1 MKKLSVLGVGS
12 AGCRITGLLKTL
24 PGAEQLRLMGFDCD
38 AETLKNSGL
47 EPDNLLLAGEK
58 WRQGRGCGGREN
70 EGKTAAA
77 AERETLKH
85 LLADTSLL
93 LVISGLGRGFGSGA
107 MSVIQSVTAGMKLPT
122 VFLLNTP
129 FVFEGASRRN
139 LAARTISRDLLPLAD
154 AVVTIPLDLL
164 FCTLDP
170 ATSHEEAFALA
181 DRVMAEAALA
191 LTVTLSS
198 GSRLAADFD
207 TVSALLCRK
216 HAICG
221 IGYSCVD
228 ASDPEKNRKI
238 AEQLLDSPLLGGST
252 KLRQADAVLLM
263 LNGGET
269 LSLGDAREVF
279 ENVQKFLAPETEVLT
294 GAGAD
299 SAWGNQMRLTAL
311 TVKFDQ
317 SGEGTA
323 ALPEGSST
331 PLRRSRKKHTGA
343 EDEIQ
348 PELFPENAP
357 ELGIM
362 ENTPPVI
369 VDGVNLDVPTFMR
382 DNNPSDGRQ

>member
-1 MKKLSVLGVGS
+1 MKKLSILGVGS
-12 AGCRITGLLKTL
+12 AGCRIAGLLKTM
-24 PGAEQLRLMGFDCD
+24 PGAEQLRLLGFDCD
-38 AETLKNSGL
+38 AEALKNSGL
-47 EPDNLLLAGEK
+47 APENLLLAGEK

-77 AERETLKH
+77 AERETLKNI
-85 LLADTSLL
+85 LSGTSLL
-93 LVISGLGRGFGSGA
+93 LVIAGLGRGFGSGA

-139 LAARTISRDLLPLAD
+139 LAARTITRDLQPLAD
-154 AVVTIPLDLL
+154 AVVTVPLDLL

-170 ATSHEEAFALA
+170 ATPHEEAFAMA

-191 LTVTLSS
+191 LTVTLCS

-207 TVSALLCRK
+207 TVSALLCRR
-216 HAICG
+216 HAVCG

-228 ASDPEKNRKI
+228 ASDPEKNRKV

-279 ENVQKFLAPETEVLT
+279 ENVQKYLAPETEVLT

-299 SAWGNQMRLTAL
+299 GAWGKEMRLAAL

-317 SGEGTA
+317 TAENA
-323 ALPEGSST
+323 ALPEGLAV
-331 PLRRSRKKHTGA
+331 PPRRSRRKSAGA

-348 PELFPENAP
+348 LELFPENAP

-382 DNNPSDGRQ
+382 NGNPSGGRP

>member
-1 MKKLSVLGVGS
+1 MKKLSILGVGS
-12 AGCRITGLLKTL
+12 AGCRIAGLLKTM
-24 PGAEQLRLMGFDCD
+24 PGAEQLRLLGFDCD
-38 AETLKNSGL
+38 AEALKNSGL
-47 EPDNLLLAGEK
+47 APENLLLAGEK

-77 AERETLKH
+77 AERETLKNI
-85 LLADTSLL
+85 LSGTSLL
-93 LVISGLGRGFGSGA
+93 LVIAGLGRGFGSGA

-139 LAARTISRDLLPLAD
+139 LAARTITRDLQPLAD
-154 AVVTIPLDLL
+154 AVVTVPLDLL

-170 ATSHEEAFALA
+170 ATSHEEAFAMA

-191 LTVTLSS
+191 LTVTLCS

-216 HAICG
+216 HAVCG

-228 ASDPEKNRKI
+228 ASDPEKNRKV

-279 ENVQKFLAPETEVLT
+279 ENVQKYLAPETEVLT

-299 SAWGNQMRLTAL
+299 GAWGKEMRLAAL

-317 SGEGTA
+317 TAENA
-323 ALPEGSST
+323 ALPEGLAV
-331 PLRRSRKKHTGA
+331 PPRRSRRKSAGA

-348 PELFPENAP
+348 LELFPENAP

-382 DNNPSDGRQ
+382 NGNPSGGR

>member
-1 MKKLSVLGVGS
+1 M
-12 AGCRITGLLKTL
+12 
-24 PGAEQLRLMGFDCD
+24 
-38 AETLKNSGL
+38 
-47 EPDNLLLAGEK
+47 
-58 WRQGRGCGGREN
+58 
-70 EGKTAAA
+70 
-77 AERETLKH
+77 
-85 LLADTSLL
+85 
-93 LVISGLGRGFGSGA
+93 
-107 MSVIQSVTAGMKLPT
+107 
-122 VFLLNTP
+122 
-129 FVFEGASRRN
+129 
-139 LAARTISRDLLPLAD
+139 
-154 AVVTIPLDLL
+154 
-164 FCTLDP
+164 
-170 ATSHEEAFALA
+170 A

-191 LTVTLSS
+191 LTVTLCS

-216 HAICG
+216 HAVCG

-228 ASDPEKNRKI
+228 ASDPEKNRKV

-263 LNGGET
+263 LNGGES

-279 ENVQKFLAPETEVLT
+279 ENVQKYLAPETEILT

-299 SAWGNQMRLTAL
+299 SAWGKEMRLAAL

-317 SGEGTA
+317 AGESA
-323 ALPEGSST
+323 ALPEGPAA
-331 PLRRSRKKHTGA
+331 PLRRSRKKFAGA

-382 DNNPSDGRQ
+382 NGNPSGGGR

>member
-1 MKKLSVLGVGS
+1 MKKLSILGVGS
-12 AGCRITGLLKTL
+12 AGCRIAGLLKTM
-24 PGAEQLRLMGFDCD
+24 PGAEQLRLLGFDCD
-38 AETLKNSGL
+38 AEALKNSGL
-47 EPDNLLLAGEK
+47 APENLLLAGEK

-77 AERETLKH
+77 AERETLKNI
-85 LLADTSLL
+85 LSGTSLL
-93 LVISGLGRGFGSGA
+93 LVIAGLGRGFGSGA

-139 LAARTISRDLLPLAD
+139 LAARTITRDLQPLAD
-154 AVVTIPLDLL
+154 AVVTVPLDLL

-170 ATSHEEAFALA
+170 ATPHEEAFAMA

-191 LTVTLSS
+191 LTVTLCS

-216 HAICG
+216 HAVCG

-228 ASDPEKNRKI
+228 ASDPEKNRKV

-279 ENVQKFLAPETEVLT
+279 ENVQKYLAPETEVLT

-299 SAWGNQMRLTAL
+299 GAWGKEMRLAAL

-317 SGEGTA
+317 TAENA
-323 ALPEGSST
+323 ALPEGLAV
-331 PLRRSRKKHTGA
+331 PPRRSRRKSAGA

-348 PELFPENAP
+348 LELFPENAP

-382 DNNPSDGRQ
+382 NGNPSGGRP